1 MLYEGYPPRLLLAAC
16 CCLASL
22 GTCGHLLTVYL
33 ALSPPASTHTLL
45 SQQFVETL
53 EDHAKNCEAQ
63 GKYVEAEVA
72 RNRLDELKMHELNR
86 RKEAMRA
93 RHIAERLGIE
103 EAHMLEFRQF
113 NLVWDKKS
121 AAYEENAADLIMEMK
136 ERHAAELKEFQ
147 QRLLAQ
153 ASVPRRS
160 KELLNLRRVQD
171 SLAKAKRYEEA
182 ALMKNKADELM
193 TWEEEK
199 WHNEIQAAMYGK
211 ELRFKEKLNAELV
224 ALKRRIQQGKAE
236 MKRQRQHE
244 LELLLRRYQNVKRE
258 LDRTQR
264 MDRVSFQKVYKVQTA
279 SIAAAAARRGGK

>member
-1 MLYEGYPPRLLLAAC
+1 
-16 CCLASL
+16 
-22 GTCGHLLTVYL
+22 
-33 ALSPPASTHTLL
+33 
-45 SQQFVETL
+45 
-53 EDHAKNCEAQ
+53 
-63 GKYVEAEVA
+63 
-72 RNRLDELKMHELNR
+72 MHELNR

-199 WHNEIQAAMYGK
+199 WHNETQAAMYGK
-211 ELRFKEKLNAELV
+211 ELRFKEKLNTELV
-224 ALKRRIQQGKAE
+224 ALKRRVQQGKAE

-279 SIAAAAARRGGK
+279 TIAAAAARRGGK